1 MDLAFTLDPL
11 LTKPMYEQLYERI
24 SEQISSGLIP
34 QGQLLPSRRALSR
47 HLHISESTVS
57 AAYEL
62 LRSEGYIKAKERSG
76 YYVNPLEPLPGKAA
90 RASLPEHQVQR
101 PADRFDFSTSATD
114 GTLFPYRV
122 WARLFRQTL
131 YLRPELLQRGDPQG
145 DIELRLALGDFL
157 LQYRG
162 LKTNPEHIVIGAGAD
177 YLLSVLLQLL
187 PRGTC
192 VAAEDPGYH
201 GIYRNCDRLALPALP
216 IPQDEQGIQIAALA
230 ESKATVCHI
239 TPSHQFPLGLSMPVG
254 RRTELLRWAG
264 EKPERL
270 IIEDDYDSEFRHYTR
285 PLPALQGLDTLGRV
299 AYIGTFSR
307 SLAPSM
313 RLAYMV
319 LPDSLMQVYRKSG
332 IKSGETVSR
341 FEQQT
346 LARFVADG
354 YYARHLRR
362 AGNAYAARLG
372 ALLKLLNEI
381 PGSQVIGQQ
390 AGLHFLL
397 TLPQLTEAEL
407 IQRAGRANL
416 RLHGLSEYCRH
427 EKAPP
432 STLVL
437 GFAGLKDEDLEEAV
451 AALRTAWGL

>member
-1 MDLAFTLDPL
+1 MDLAFTLDPKL
-11 LTKPMYEQLYERI
+11 SKPMYEQLYERI
-24 SEQISSGLIP
+24 AAQISSGRIA
-34 QGQLLPSRRALSR
+34 QGQILPSRRALSR

-57 AAYEL
+57 SAYEL
-62 LRSEGYIKAKERSG
+62 LRSEGYIKAKDRSG
-76 YYVNPLEPLPGKAA
+76 YYANPLEPLAGEAPGAA
-90 RASLPEHQVQR
+90 PAMPPEQK
-101 PADRFDFSTSATD
+101 PSERFDFSTSATD
-114 GTLFPYRV
+114 GTLFPFRV
-122 WARLFRQTL
+122 WAKLFRQTL

-157 LQYRG
+157 RQYRG
-162 LKTNPEHIVIGAGAD
+162 LKTDPGHIVIGAGAD

-187 PRGTC
+187 PHGTR

-201 GIYRNCDRLALPALP
+201 GIWRNCDRLALPVLP
-216 IPQDEQGIQIAALA
+216 IPQDEEGMSIQALA
-230 ESKATVCHI
+230 QSGASVCHI

-264 EKPERL
+264 ESTDRL

-285 PLPALQGLDTLGRV
+285 PLPALQGLDSLGRV

-319 LPDSLMQVYRKSG
+319 LPGSLMQRYRESG

-346 LARFVADG
+346 LARFVAEG
-354 YYARHLRR
+354 YYTRHLRR
-362 AGNAYAARLG
+362 AGNAYAVRLE
-372 ALLKLLNEI
+372 ALLKLLSDI
-381 PGSQVIGQQ
+381 PGSRVSGQQ

-397 TLPQLTEAEL
+397 TLPQLSEKEL
-407 IQRAGRANL
+407 VERAARAGM
-416 RLHGLSEYCRH
+416 RLHGLSEYCRK

-437 GFAGLKDEDLEEAV
+437 GFAGLKDAELEDAV
-451 AALRTAWGL
+451 NSLRAAWGL